1 LERWWRLWCV
11 LAAGSTRATP
21 GSISDMLTM
30 YEMRAQELATNEAG
44 DEAME
49 QNCSDADAAD

>member
-1 LERWWRLWCV
+1 
-11 LAAGSTRATP
+11 
-21 GSISDMLTM
+21 MLTM